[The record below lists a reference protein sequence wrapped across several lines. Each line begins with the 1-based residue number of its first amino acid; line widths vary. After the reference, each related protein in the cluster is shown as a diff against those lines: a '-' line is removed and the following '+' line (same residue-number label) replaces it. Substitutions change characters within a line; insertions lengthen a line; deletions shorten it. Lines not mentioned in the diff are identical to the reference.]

1 MVRRYDVDITL
12 RRSVD
17 VTMVSGTTDVYTN
30 GRQDYRIVEP
40 TVTTT
45 VSGTPNTEFII

>member
-12 RRSVD
+12 RRSVEPA
-17 VTMVSGTTDVYTN
+17 VVSGTTDRYTN

-40 TVTTT
+40 TVATT
-45 VSGTPNTEFII
+45 VSGTPNTEFIL